1 MKPITRR
8 QLHEQLIYLALWL
21 VVFIA
26 PAVVLY
32 LEASADS
39 LIVFKWTDVCKVWWG
54 MLPFLII
61 FLVHNYGLAPRLLLA
76 RKTVLYVFSVVLV
89 LIVFQLL
96 QVFGRPL
103 HGEGRPDSLVFKE
116 YHAFS
121 PKDVSLLTEEGAFPP
136 LFILGPDM
144 MRLFIVLSMLGF
156 NVAVKLFFRSQRDE
170 ERLHELEHHHLR
182 RELEYLKY
190 QINPHFFMNTL
201 DNVHTLVDSDTARA
215 KETISELS
223 GLMRYIF
230 YESSGHVVPLNRELE
245 FLDHYVALM
254 RLCYANKVAIETEMP
269 VRVSSGIR
277 IPPLLFIS
285 FIESAF
291 QHGISYQT
299 VSLVRLSLKV
309 ESNEVSFQCVNSS
322 CGENENPFGGI
333 GLENVCRRLRLLYG
347 TGYRLHIG
355 KKPGLFEVLLTIPV
369 SI

>member
-1 MKPITRR
+1 M
-8 QLHEQLIYLALWL
+8 
-21 VVFIA
+21 
-26 PAVVLY
+26 
-32 LEASADS
+32 
-39 LIVFKWTDVCKVWWG
+39 
-54 MLPFLII
+54 
-61 FLVHNYGLAPRLLLA
+61 
-76 RKTVLYVFSVVLV
+76 
-89 LIVFQLL
+89 
-96 QVFGRPL
+96 
-103 HGEGRPDSLVFKE
+103 
-116 YHAFS
+116 
-121 PKDVSLLTEEGAFPP
+121 
-136 LFILGPDM
+136 
-144 MRLFIVLSMLGF
+144 
-156 NVAVKLFFRSQRDE
+156 
-170 ERLHELEHHHLR
+170 
-182 RELEYLKY
+182 
-190 QINPHFFMNTL
+190 
-201 DNVHTLVDSDTARA
+201 
-215 KETISELS
+215 S